1 MDIVLAGLKWQ
12 CCLVYIDDVV
22 IFSPTFEQHI
32 VDLEK
37 VFQALQ
43 SANLTLKASKCQFC
57 RREMRYLGHIITQN
71 GIKPDPDLIKSV
83 TNFPQPKKIK
93 DVQSFLGL
101 TGYYRRFIKDYSKIA
116 EPLQQ
121 QLRNSQKGN
130 HHLNWS
136 RGCTDAFEILKKR
149 LTNAPIMNT
158 PNFEQPFI
166 LELDACE
173 YGVGAV
179 LTQEYEEKKYVIAY
193 ASRTLSTAERNYGA
207 TEREALAIVWATKH
221 FRPYLEGN
229 KIYVRSDCKALEWM
243 RTAKDVT
250 GRLARWAMKLSAYQ
264 IEEIKY
270 RPGKLNANADSLSRN
285 PLPDD
290 IVNQHEVSTIETAV
304 NLWQN
309 TNILKDIKEE
319 QQADPKL
326 KQIINFLETKPTT
339 DSNDKRNP
347 HILVNG
353 LLYKIK
359 NSNMHY
365 NQRIIG
371 EKHLLVIPKAMQN
384 KLLEWAHDHPTAG
397 HGGQQKTL
405 FRLITRVYWESL
417 RKDVFNYISACQL
430 CQQFKYNNAPT
441 ASPMQLHSVNEPW
454 HTIGMD
460 IMGPFPT
467 TARQKRFLLV
477 IVDYFTR
484 WIELFPLN
492 SITSIDITN
501 ILTNEIFSRYGL

>member
-1 MDIVLAGLKWQ
+1 K
-12 CCLVYIDDVV
+12 
-22 IFSPTFEQHI
+22 
-32 VDLEK
+32 
-37 VFQALQ
+37 
-43 SANLTLKASKCQFC
+43 
-57 RREMRYLGHIITQN
+57 
-71 GIKPDPDLIKSV
+71 
-83 TNFPQPKKIK
+83 
-93 DVQSFLGL
+93 
-101 TGYYRRFIKDYSKIA
+101 
-116 EPLQQ
+116 
-121 QLRNSQKGN
+121 
-130 HHLNWS
+130 
-136 RGCTDAFEILKKR
+136 
-149 LTNAPIMNT
+149 
-158 PNFEQPFI
+158 
-166 LELDACE
+166 
-173 YGVGAV
+173 
-179 LTQEYEEKKYVIAY
+179 
-193 ASRTLSTAERNYGA
+193 YGA

-250 GRLARWAMKLSAYQ
+250 
-264 IEEIKY
+264 EIKY
-270 RPGKLNANADSLSRN
+270 RPGKLNANTDSLSRN

-326 KQIINFLETKPTT
+326 KQIINFLETKTTT

-359 NSNMHY
+359 NSNIHY

-371 EKHLLVIPKAMQN
+371 EKHLLVIPKTMQN
-384 KLLEWAHDHPTAG
+384 KVLEWAHDHPTAG

-405 FRLITRVYWESL
+405 FRLTTRVYWESMK
-417 RKDVFNYISACQL
+417 KDVFNYISACQA

-441 ASPMQLHSVNEPW
+441 ASPMQLHAVNEPW

-460 IMGPFPT
+460 IMGSFPT

-501 ILTNEIFSRYGL
+501 ILTNEIFSRYGLPKHIVSDNGPQFI